1 MHLAKKEINVTKKIA
16 RKNIKLTVDDNIN
29 VPDIKDDI
37 ERIVMWDAKLI
48 GNRAEAA
55 KDKIKLV
62 KEIGVSILY
71 ASSNAEGDLDSM
83 DSVVVVEEIVNVD
96 NVDATN
102 KVKVKSVIED
112 LSISLINSRKVA
124 IKGIIG
130 VDVDVTEDEMI
141 YGASDIENGEKIQC
155 LYKTINE
162 TEKVVSKYDECRIK
176 DSIELS
182 ANKPNIYDIVW
193 KKVSLGNVTYKPR
206 NNSIE
211 LSGEL
216 QIFIVYL
223 GKEEQMPVQYI
234 TTKLPFTENIECPK
248 CQDNMIGDIDVTLGK
263 VEVIPKPDADGE
275 VRVLEVD
282 AHLQLDINI
291 YEDKEYK
298 VLSDM
303 YSPTVDIDI
312 TRVSYPNNSL
322 IVKNNAKDRV
332 QERVVI
338 ENSDQKILQ
347 ICYVDGEVKV
357 DDTKLT
363 KDGVSIE
370 GVIDI
375 GIAYITDDDKHPI
388 SSYASTV
395 PFGFVV
401 EGQGMD
407 ENTDYKINAKL
418 EQINAI
424 MVSGEEVEIKAVVNT
439 DFIAFSNKEQKAI
452 TDIEIKPIDYTRI
465 NELPGITGYIVKP
478 EDTLWGIAKTYYSTV
493 ESIVQINELE
503 KEEVQPGDKLVIVK
517 G

>member
-1 MHLAKKEINVTKKIA
+1 MHLAKKEINVTKRIA

-48 GNRAEAA
+48 GNRAEAT
-55 KDKIKLV
+55 KDRIK
-62 KEIGVSILY
+62 
-71 ASSNAEGDLDSM
+71 
-83 DSVVVVEEIVNVD
+83 IVNVD
-96 NVDATN
+96 NADATN
-102 KVKVKSVIED
+102 KVKVKSIIED

-130 VDVDVTEDEMI
+130 VDMDVTEDEMI

-162 TEKVVSKYDECRIK
+162 TEKVVSKYDECRLK
-176 DSIELS
+176 DTIELS

-263 VEVIPKPDADGE
+263 VEIIPKPYADGE

-282 AHLQLDINI
+282 AHMQLDINV

-298 VLSDM
+298 
-303 YSPTVDIDI
+303 
-312 TRVSYPNNSL
+312 
-322 IVKNNAKDRV
+322 
-332 QERVVI
+332 
-338 ENSDQKILQ
+338 
-347 ICYVDGEVKV
+347 
-357 DDTKLT
+357 
-363 KDGVSIE
+363 
-370 GVIDI
+370 
-375 GIAYITDDDKHPI
+375 
-388 SSYASTV
+388 
-395 PFGFVV
+395 
-401 EGQGMD
+401 
-407 ENTDYKINAKL
+407 
-418 EQINAI
+418 
-424 MVSGEEVEIKAVVNT
+424 
-439 DFIAFSNKEQKAI
+439 
-452 TDIEIKPIDYTRI
+452 
-465 NELPGITGYIVKP
+465 
-478 EDTLWGIAKTYYSTV
+478 
-493 ESIVQINELE
+493 
-503 KEEVQPGDKLVIVK
+503 
-517 G
+517 